1 VAVKQIRQL
10 NRRTGTVYVYE
21 AEAYWDKDKK
31 QSRYRGRRMIGHV
44 DPDTGEV
51 VPNRPMSASP
61 AEPTTRRLFAG
72 ATSLLGQLADQTG
85 LSEDLAAALGPTDAA
100 AVLSIAEFL
109 VLEEPAPMSR
119 FGRWAR
125 SHDHPLGGELRSQ
138 RISELFSSVTEDE
151 VEALFRARIKRASGD
166 WWFFDTTSVSSYSE
180 LLQRVRW
187 GRNKDRVPLP
197 QVNLA
202 VVKDAGSGLP
212 VAYRDVPGQI
222 TDVTLVKHLV
232 AGFALLGA
240 SKPKLCMDRGFYS
253 KANVDAL
260 MGAHMKFLVGV
271 PFTPDWPNLAI
282 AEHGEALRR
291 WENWEPSLGVYAAR
305 HDHPWEQT
313 VKDPATG
320 QTAAR
325 VKRSYLH
332 LYYSPERAID
342 AERRL
347 AETLA
352 ELHAE
357 LASGK
362 RQETHEALYER
373 YFVKTRTG
381 WAGRDDVIDAERAR
395 AGYQVLL
402 SNDARLTAAQALEAY
417 RSKDRI
423 EKAFA
428 DVKDR
433 LDMRT
438 PRVHSH
444 EALTGKLLC
453 VFAALVLTS
462 ELHRRIK
469 AADLGCAWTM
479 GAVLDELESVERYE
493 HDGREPVVC
502 HVTKKQRDLYKALG
516 ARPPA

>member
-1 VAVKQIRQL
+1 VAARQIRQL
-10 NRRTGTVYVYE
+10 NHRTGTVYVYE

-31 QSRYRGRRMIGHV
+31 QSRYRGRRMVGHV

-72 ATSLLGQLADQTG
+72 ATSLLSQLADQTG
-85 LSEDLAAALGPTDAA
+85 LAEDLEAALGPGDAR

-109 VLEEPAPMSR
+109 VLEDPAPMRR

-125 SHDHPLGGELRSQ
+125 THDHPLGGAIKSQ
-138 RISELFSSVTEDE
+138 RISELFSSITEDHTQ
-151 VEALFRARIKRASGD
+151 ALFRARIARASGD
-166 WWFFDTTSVSSYSE
+166 WWFFDTTSISSYSE
-180 LLQRVRW
+180 LLERVRW

-202 VVKDAGSGLP
+202 VVEDAGSGLP
-212 VAYRDVPGQI
+212 VAYRDVPGQVG
-222 TDVTLVKHLV
+222 DVTLVKHLV

-260 MGAHMKFLVGV
+260 MGARMKFLVGV
-271 PFTPDWPNLAI
+271 PFTPDWPNLAV
-282 AEHGEALRR
+282 AEHGAALRR

-305 HDHPWEQT
+305 WDHPWDQA
-313 VKDPATG
+313 VRDPATG
-320 QTAAR
+320 RAA
-325 VKRSYLH
+325 VKTRRSYLH

-342 AERRL
+342 QERRL
-347 AETLA
+347 AETLSQ
-352 ELHAE
+352 LHAE

-362 RQETHEALYER
+362 RQDGHERLYER
-373 YFVKTRTG
+373 YFQKTKAG
-381 WAGRDDVIDAERAR
+381 WRGRDDAIKAERVR
-395 AGYQVLL
+395 AGYQALL
-402 SNDARLTAAQALEAY
+402 SNDARLTAAAALELY
-417 RSKDRI
+417 RSKDQI

-433 LDMRT
+433 LDTRT
-438 PRVHSH
+438 ARVHSH

-453 VFAALVLTS
+453 VFTALVLTS

-469 AADLGCAWTM
+469 AADLGPGWTM
-479 GAVLDELESVERYE
+479 GAVLDELESIERYE
-493 HDGREPVVC
+493 HDGREPAVC
-502 HVTKKQRDLYKALG
+502 HLTKKQRDLYQDLG
-516 ARPPA
+516 AQPPA

>member
-1 VAVKQIRQL
+1 MAVKQIRQL

-31 QSRYRGRRMIGHV
+31 QSRYRGRRMVGHV
-44 DPDTGEV
+44 DPETGEV
-51 VPNRPMSASP
+51 VPNRPMSAGP
-61 AEPTTRRLFAG
+61 AQPAARRLFAG
-72 ATSLLGQLADQTG
+72 ATSLLTQVADQTG
-85 LSEDLAAALGPTDAA
+85 LAEDLAAALGADDAG

-109 VLEEPAPMSR
+109 VLEDPAPMCR
-119 FGRWAR
+119 FPRWAR
-125 SHDHPLGGELRSQ
+125 VHDHPLGGPIKSQ
-138 RISELFSSVTEDE
+138 RISELFSSVAEDQ
-151 VEALFRARIKRASGD
+151 VEALFRARVERASGD

-180 LLQRVRW
+180 LLERVRW
-187 GRNKDRVPLP
+187 GRNKDRVQLP

-212 VAYRDVPGQI
+212 VAYRDVPGQVG
-222 TDVTLVKHLV
+222 DVTLVKHLV

-240 SKPKLCMDRGFYS
+240 AKPKLCMDRGFYS
-253 KANVDAL
+253 RANVDAL

-271 PFTPDWPNLAI
+271 PFTPDWPNQAV
-282 AEHGEALRR
+282 AEHGPGLRR
-291 WENWEPSLGVYAAR
+291 WENWEASLGVYAAR
-305 HDHPWEQT
+305 YDHPWEQA

-320 QTAAR
+320 KATTKA
-325 VKRSYLH
+325 KRSYLH
-332 LYYSPERAID
+332 LYYSPQRAID

-347 AETLA
+347 ADTLA
-352 ELHAE
+352 ALRAE

-362 RQETHEALYER
+362 RREAHDALYDR
-373 YFVKTRTG
+373 YFTKTRAG
-381 WAGRDDVIDAERAR
+381 WAGRDDVIEAERAR

-402 SNDARLTAAQALEAY
+402 SNDARLTAAQALGVY

-428 DVKDR
+428 DVEDR

-444 EALTGKLLC
+444 DALTGKLLC
-453 VFAALVLTS
+453 VFAALILTS
-462 ELHRRIK
+462 ELRRRIK
-469 AADLGCAWTM
+469 AADLGSGWTM
-479 GAVLDELESVERYE
+479 GAVLDELEAVERYE

-502 HVTKKQRDLYKALG
+502 HVTKKQRDLYRDLG

>member
-1 VAVKQIRQL
+1 L

-21 AEAYWDKDKK
+21 AEAYWDKDKQ
-31 QSRYRGRRMIGHV
+31 QSRYRGRRVVGHI
-44 DPDTGEV
+44 DPDSGDV
-51 VPNRPMSASP
+51 VPNRPMSAGP
-61 AEPTTRRLFAG
+61 AQPAARRLFAG
-72 ATSLLGQLADQTG
+72 ATSLLAQIADQTG
-85 LSEDLAAALGPTDAA
+85 LTEDLEAALGADAA

-109 VLEEPAPMSR
+109 VLEDPAPMSR
-119 FGRWAR
+119 FPRWAR
-125 SHDHPLGGELRSQ
+125 SHDHPLGGPIKSQ
-138 RISELFSSVTEDE
+138 RISELFASVTQDE
-151 VEALFRARIKRASGD
+151 VEALFRARVKRASGD
-166 WWFFDTTSVSSYSE
+166 WWFFDTTSISSYSE
-180 LLQRVRW
+180 LLERVRW

-212 VAYRDVPGQI
+212 VAYRDTPGQVG
-222 TDVTLVKHLV
+222 DVTLVKHLA

-253 KANVDAL
+253 KANIDGL

-271 PFTPDWPNLAI
+271 PFTPQWPNEAV
-282 AEHGEALRR
+282 AERGDALRR
-291 WENWEPSLGVYAAR
+291 WETWEPALGVYAAR
-305 HDHPWEQT
+305 YGHPWEQA
-313 VKDPATG
+313 VRDPATG
-320 QTAAR
+320 QTR
-325 VKRSYLH
+325 VKTRRSYLH
-332 LYYSPERAID
+332 LYYNPERAID

-347 AETLA
+347 ADTLA

-362 RQETHEALYER
+362 RQDGHERLYER
-373 YFVKTRTG
+373 YFQKTKAG
-381 WAGRDDVIDAERAR
+381 WRGRDDVIGQERAR
-395 AGYQVLL
+395 AGYQVIL
-402 SNDARLTAAQALEAY
+402 SNDARLTAAQALEVY

-453 VFAALVLTS
+453 VFTALVLTS
-462 ELHRRIK
+462 ELRRRIK
-469 AADLGCAWTM
+469 AAQLGSGWTM

-493 HDGREPVVC
+493 RDGRRPVVC
-502 HVTKKQRDLYKALG
+502 HLTKKQRDLYRDLG
-516 ARPPA
+516 TRPPD

>member
-1 VAVKQIRQL
+1 
-10 NRRTGTVYVYE
+10 VYE

-31 QSRYRGRRMIGHV
+31 QSRYRGRRMVGHV

-51 VPNRPMSASP
+51 VPNRPMAASP
-61 AEPTTRRLFAG
+61 ADPTARRLLCG
-72 ATSLLGQLADQTG
+72 ATALLGQLAEQTG
-85 LSEDLAAALGPTDAA
+85 LADDLAAALGPDDAKA
-100 AVLSIAEFL
+100 ALSIAEFL
-109 VLEEPAPMSR
+109 ILEDPAPMRR
-119 FGRWAR
+119 FPRWAR
-125 SHDHPLGGELRSQ
+125 AHAHPLGGPIKSQ
-138 RISELFSSVTEDE
+138 RISELFASVTEDE
-151 VEALFRARIKRASGD
+151 EEALFRARIARASGD
-166 WWFFDTTSVSSYSE
+166 WWFFDATSISSYSE
-180 LLQRVRW
+180 LLERVRW

-202 VVKDAGSGLP
+202 LVKDAGSGLP
-212 VAYRDVPGQI
+212 VAYRDVPGQVG
-222 TDVTLVKHLV
+222 DVTLVKHLV

-240 SKPKLCMDRGFYS
+240 AKPKVCMDRGFYS
-253 KANVDAL
+253 RANVDGL

-271 PFTPDWPNLAI
+271 PSTPEWPNLAI

-291 WENWEPSLGVYAAR
+291 WENWEPALGVYTAR
-305 HDHPWEQT
+305 YDQPWEQAT
-313 VKDPATG
+313 KDPATG
-320 QTAAR
+320 KATTKT
-325 VKRSYLH
+325 KRSYLH
-332 LYYSPERAID
+332 LYYSPERALD
-342 AERRL
+342 QERRL
-347 AETLA
+347 ADTLA
-352 ELHAE
+352 QLHAE
-357 LASGK
+357 LSSGK
-362 RQETHEALYER
+362 RREAHESLYER
-373 YFVKTRTG
+373 YFVKTRGG
-381 WAGRDDVIDAERAR
+381 WEGRDDVIEAERAR

-402 SNDARLTAAQALEAY
+402 SNDARLTAAAALEVY

-453 VFAALVLTS
+453 VFAALILTS
-462 ELHRRIK
+462 ELRRRIK
-469 AADLGCAWTM
+469 AAQLGPDWTM

-493 HDGREPVVC
+493 HEGREPVVC